1 MTKKTEASKSA
12 ILTACRGLEIDND
25 VGSFLA
31 SMIESDR
38 GQQRSL
44 HDTYYGNPE
53 KDFQPNKTFVA
64 EINKYPNLWEVA
76 QRIEGLVTGQSSHA
90 GGVIIYDEDIT
101 KTNSLMKLK
110 SGDYV
115 TAYDLHQSEELS
127 DVKID
132 MLATEGLVRIRTCL
146 DLLTEAGYIDKNL
159 SLKERYFKFL
169 GPYNINRDDP
179 KMWENIWNGKVISLF
194 QMEQDSGIKGIKL
207 IKPKSVE
214 ELAVLNSVIRLMASE
229 KGAEQPLDTWAR
241 YREDI
246 TQWYNEMREYGLKEE
261 DVQWLAHH
269 PAITQGMCESQESA
283 MILVQEEKCGGNS
296 LAWADRMRK
305 GIAKKKPAELA
316 KIREEY
322 YANAEKKGCDKKLV
336 TYVLEKL
343 ISCQFGYSF
352 NLSHC
357 LSYSLIGLQEMNL
370 ARFYPVIYWNT
381 ANLIVDSASF
391 AQIEDAEE
399 SYEDT
404 DEDSEED
411 EVDSYDADDY
421 DGYDYIE
428 IKDASGKVKKVKK
441 TVDYGKISTAINR
454 FKSYGIEVLPPD
466 INFSKYTFTPD
477 EKNNTIT
484 YGLRGITRI
493 SDDLIKEI
501 INNRPYI
508 SIDHFNSKVKTN
520 KLQLLYLIK
529 SVAFDRI
536 SSKDRLEIMRD
547 YLNKIADKKMK
558 LTLQNMQMLIDKK
571 LIPESM
577 MFYGKLYLFNKFLK
591 ANKDGIYYLLNDAAI
606 KFIDKNFSLDFTEDG
621 NKIQQKIWDNLYKKA
636 MDPMRSYL
644 KENQSEMLEKLNN
657 SLYNEVK
664 EKYAIGNISSWEM
677 ESLSF
682 YYHDHE
688 LANFQESFDD
698 FNKLPEDPEVD
709 YEFYAKDGRLVQVYK
724 IHTIIGTVIDK
735 DKQKN
740 LITLLTPTGVVP
752 VKIYKNQFALYDKQI
767 SQIGEDG
774 KKHTLEKSWFRRGTL
789 LRIQGIRRDH
799 NFIPRKTK
807 SSIYPIIM
815 KIISTDNDTLEYQWE
830 RLEAD

>member
-53 KDFQPNKTFVA
+53 KDFQSNKTFVA

-246 TQWYNEMREYGLKEE
+246 TQWYDEMREYGLKEE

-391 AQIEDAEE
+391 AQIEDTEE
-399 SYEDT
+399 SYEDA
-404 DEDSEED
+404 DEDLAED
-411 EVDSYDADDY
+411 EADNYDADDY

-428 IKDASGKVKKVKK
+428 IKDASGKIKKVKK
-441 TVDYGKISTAINR
+441 TVDYGKVSTAINR

-501 INNRPYI
+501 INNRPYT
-508 SIDHFNSKVKTN
+508 SIDDFNSKIKTN

-529 SVAFDRI
+529 SGAFDRI
-536 SSKDRLEIMRD
+536 SSEDRLGIMRD
-547 YLNKIADKKMK
+547 YLNKIADKKTK
-558 LTLQNMQMLIDKK
+558 LTLRNMQMLIDKE

-577 MFYGKLYLFNKFLK
+577 MLYKKLYLFNNFLK

-606 KFIDKNFSLDFTEDG
+606 KFIDRNFSLDYTEDG
-621 NKIQQKIWDNLYKKA
+621 DKIQQKTWDNLYKKA
-636 MDPMRSYL
+636 MDPMRTL
-644 KENQSEMLEKLNN
+644 
-657 SLYNEVK
+657 SL
-664 EKYAIGNISSWEM
+664 
-677 ESLSF
+677 
-682 YYHDHE
+682 
-688 LANFQESFDD
+688 
-698 FNKLPEDPEVD
+698 
-709 YEFYAKDGRLVQVYK
+709 
-724 IHTIIGTVIDK
+724 IHI
-735 DKQKN
+735 
-740 LITLLTPTGVVP
+740 
-752 VKIYKNQFALYDKQI
+752 
-767 SQIGEDG
+767 
-774 KKHTLEKSWFRRGTL
+774 
-789 LRIQGIRRDH
+789 
-799 NFIPRKTK
+799 
-807 SSIYPIIM
+807 
-815 KIISTDNDTLEYQWE
+815 
-830 RLEAD
+830 